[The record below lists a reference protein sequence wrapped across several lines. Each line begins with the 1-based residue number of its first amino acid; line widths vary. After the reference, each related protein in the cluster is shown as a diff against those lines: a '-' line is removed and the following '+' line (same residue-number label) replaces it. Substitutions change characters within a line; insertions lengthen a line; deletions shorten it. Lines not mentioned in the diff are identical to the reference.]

1 MQLTED
7 NVTALTE
14 FAHTQGW
21 LDDSL
26 AITQLT
32 SAGEGNMN
40 CVLRAR
46 LSDGATLIF
55 KQSLPYVAKYPD
67 IAAPIERL
75 DVEVAFYAAVANAG
89 AIAIRM
95 PEVVGYNAAA
105 HLFCMQDLGTAS
117 DMTHLYAVRDH
128 SDDSVNG
135 PLTTLTYWLWKL
147 HALEVDP
154 GAFANP
160 GMRALNH
167 AHIFEIPYQV
177 DNGVNLSPQVA
188 TIAASIRTDAKLQ
201 DAAHKLGQIYLG
213 QQTAASKPCLLH
225 GDYYPGS
232 WIDHTR
238 MGVMVIDP
246 EFCFVGAPEFDV
258 GVMLAH
264 LTFAGFEQMNIMRL
278 LQSYVQPAGFE
289 FSLAMQFAGL
299 EIIRRLL
306 GVAQL
311 PLTIDETQKAELLQ
325 RATHL
330 VTSS

>member
-1 MQLTED
+1 
-7 NVTALTE
+7 
-14 FAHTQGW
+14 
-21 LDDSL
+21 
-26 AITQLT
+26 
-32 SAGEGNMN
+32 MN

-75 DVEVAFYAAVANAG
+75 DMEVAFYAAVANAG
-89 AIAIRM
+89 GIAIRM

-105 HLFCMQDLGTAS
+105 HIFCMQDLGAAS
-117 DMTHLYAVRDH
+117 DMTHLYAVCDH
-128 SDDSVNG
+128 ADDGING
-135 PLTTLTYWLWKL
+135 HLTALTYWLWKL

-154 GAFANP
+154 GAFANQ

-167 AHIFEIPYQV
+167 AHIFEIPYQA
-177 DNGVNLSPQVA
+177 DNGVALSPEVA
-188 TIAASIRTDAKLQ
+188 TVAASIRANTKLRET
-201 DAAHKLGQIYLG
+201 ARKLGQIYLG
-213 QQTAASKPCLLH
+213 QQTTASRPCLLH

-232 WIDHTR
+232 WIDHPR

-246 EFCFVGAPEFDV
+246 EFCFAGAPEFDV

-264 LTFAGFEQMNIMRL
+264 LTFAGFEQMQIMRL
-278 LQSYVQPAGFE
+278 LQAYVQPAGFD
-289 FSLAMQFAGL
+289 FSLATAFAGL
-299 EIIRRLL
+299 EVIRRLL

-311 PLTIDETQKAELLQ
+311 PLSSTEPQKAALLQ
-325 RATHL
+325 TAAHL